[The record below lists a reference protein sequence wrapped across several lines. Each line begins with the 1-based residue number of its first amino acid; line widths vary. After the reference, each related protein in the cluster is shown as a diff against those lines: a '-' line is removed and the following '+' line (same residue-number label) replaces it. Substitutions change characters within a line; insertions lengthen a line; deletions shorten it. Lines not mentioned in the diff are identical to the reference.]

1 MSQVLMS
8 NQRGT
13 SSFHSDGISHRR
25 FEKKNQV
32 TRFSNLREGVK
43 ISINKGTKSMWIS
56 KKPLIGIPSETKV
69 IIVNRGTQRLKI

>member
-1 MSQVLMS
+1 MN

-13 SSFHSDGISHRR
+13 SSFHSKDVSHRR

-32 TRFSNLREGVK
+32 TRFSKSSEGMK

-56 KKPLIGIPSETKV
+56 KKPFMGIPYEHNMIV
-69 IIVNRGTQRLKI
+69 VNRGIRRLKI